1 MSESYIYQ
9 FLDMV
14 NQLSKFLSFLAYQS
28 KPLCGLLSAKNRW
41 NWEDLQSTTFTN
53 VKIPIGSS
61 KVLGLYAPVERTIV
75 SADASSYGLGAVSQQ
90 Q

>member
-1 MSESYIYQ
+1 MSESYVYQ

-28 KPLCGLLSAKNRW
+28 KSLCGLLSAKNR
-41 NWEDLQSTTFTN
+41 EDLQSTTFTN
-53 VKIPIGSS
+53 VKIAIGSS
-61 KVLGLYAPVERTIV
+61 KVLGLYAPAERTIV